1 MANVPKLCHTKSI
14 MAVNGQFPG
23 PKIVAR
29 EGDRVVVEVL
39 NHGQHNV
46 TLHWYVIMQSFLSTQ
61 LLELNMS
68 SQRLRILQA
77 WGSATA
83 QWMGRWAGVTQCPI
97 QTARSYVYNFTIDGQ
112 RGTLWWHAHISW
124 LRSTLYGPIIILP
137 KLGVPCPFAKPYKEV
152 PLFFGMSHLF
162 NHLL

>member
-1 MANVPKLCHTKSI
+1 MANVPKLCHTESI

-29 EGDRVVVEVL
+29 GGDRVVVEVL

-46 TLHWYVIMQSFLSTQ
+46 TWHWYVIMQSFLSTQ

-68 SQRLRILQA
+68 SQRMRILQA

-83 QWMGRWAGVTQCPI
+83 QWMGRWAGLCDPVPDP
-97 QTARSYVYNFTIDGQ
+97 NG
-112 RGTLWWHAHISW
+112 
-124 LRSTLYGPIIILP
+124 P
-137 KLGVPCPFAKPYKEV
+137 KLC
-152 PLFFGMSHLF
+152 LQIH
-162 NHLL
+162 H